1 MRLRFNVLCFEDD
14 KKYADEILEYLE
26 GYLEDQ
32 GYSLNPIGIH
42 KDGEPLG
49 KYIEDINARKKDID
63 LILMDFQLAG
73 GKNGDAL
80 IAEIRTHRI
89 LTDIIIYSQDSDFLK
104 KIKTQL
110 DGVYI
115 THREGLR
122 QKVVDVADHILKK
135 ELDLSNLRGLVMSET
150 CEFDELM
157 DQIILTFLENTFFI
171 NPSKEKESIKEKACY
186 NLTKRLK
193 KLDKIKIEL
202 DPPGATLK
210 LLSNLESA
218 WKARTL
224 MDLLDKFIEKTDE
237 VALNGT
243 KYQVIAEKLSPGNKF
258 EYEKYLEEVLRDRN
272 KLGHLKESTDENGKK
287 ILKPTRE
294 GQEGFEFDEKKALE
308 IRKNLKKYSEIL
320 KGIYET
326 ISGEKWE

>member
-32 GYSLNPIGIH
+32 GYSLNIIGIH

-80 IAEIRTHRI
+80 IADIRTHSI

-104 KIKTQL
+104 KINSQL

-135 ELDLSNLRGLVMSET
+135 ELDLSNLRGLVMAETSEL
-150 CEFDELM
+150 DGLM
-157 DQIILTFLENTFFI
+157 EDIILTFINGNFFKTPTKELGTIKKKLIEDSRANLEKLEKI
-171 NPSKEKESIKEKACY
+171 DESKAAKVRDLISESLPSFHKARAITRLTNNFKKEIEAGKTIDA
-186 NLTKRLK
+186 RLK
-193 KLDKIKIEL
+193 D
-202 DPPGATLK
+202 
-210 LLSNLESA
+210 
-218 WKARTL
+218 
-224 MDLLDKFIEKTDE
+224 
-237 VALNGT
+237 
-243 KYQVIAEKLSPGNKF
+243 IAQKLSGDDFDAKHYKEEILSLRNMLAHVK
-258 EYEKYLEEVLRDRN
+258 ECKNEKGEKVLCSTPPRKDFVFTESQSLE
-272 KLGHLKESTDENGKK
+272 
-287 ILKPTRE
+287 
-294 GQEGFEFDEKKALE
+294 A
-308 IRKNLKKYSEIL
+308 RKNLKRYSEIL

-326 ISGEKWE
+326 ISGEKWDSPS